1 MSSLDPIISA
11 DLVRARA
18 ELAAVSTA
26 LATARGDITWI
37 ANNLGATRSEL
48 AAARNEIAAGAAS
61 SPIKNVQR
69 GVGYISKVTN
79 SGIKSFT
86 LTIAAVNPA
95 KCAINILGVE
105 GSYLSGKPREGSLRL
120 SSATTLEFWMT
131 DYLYNDSTHSDVRFS
146 WEVVEYK

>member
-11 DLVRARA
+11 DLVRTRA

-26 LATARGDITWI
+26 LASA
-37 ANNLGATRSEL
+37 RSEI
-48 AAARNEIAAGAAS
+48 AAARNEIGLARNEIAAGAAS

-79 SGIKSFT
+79 SGSRSFT
-86 LTIAAVNPA
+86 LAIAAVNPA
-95 KCAINILGVE
+95 KCAINLLGVE
-105 GSYLSGKPREGSLRL
+105 GFFADRRREGSLRL

-131 DYLYNDSTHSDVRFS
+131 DPIFNDNVSGDVRYS

>member
-26 LATARGDITWI
+26 LASARGDITWI

-69 GVGYISKVTN
+69 GVGHISKISST
-79 SGIKSFT
+79 GIKSFT
-86 LTIAAVNPA
+86 LAIAAVNPA
-95 KCAINILGVE
+95 KCAISLLGVE
-105 GSYLSGKPREGSLRL
+105 GVFAGNRRDGLLRL
-120 SSATTLEFWMT
+120 SSASTLEFWMT
-131 DYLYNDSTHSDVRFS
+131 DYLYNQPDHTDVRFS

>member
-26 LATARGDITWI
+26 LASARNEI
-37 ANNLGATRSEL
+37 AGVANILNLTRNEL

-79 SGIKSFT
+79 NGTKSFT
-86 LTIAAVNPA
+86 LAIAAVNPA
-95 KCAINILGVE
+95 KCAINLLGVE
-105 GSYLSGKPREGSLRL
+105 GVFTGVRREGSLRL
-120 SSATTLEFWMT
+120 SSASTLEFWMT
-131 DYLYNDSTHSDVRFS
+131 DYVYNQPDYSDVRFS